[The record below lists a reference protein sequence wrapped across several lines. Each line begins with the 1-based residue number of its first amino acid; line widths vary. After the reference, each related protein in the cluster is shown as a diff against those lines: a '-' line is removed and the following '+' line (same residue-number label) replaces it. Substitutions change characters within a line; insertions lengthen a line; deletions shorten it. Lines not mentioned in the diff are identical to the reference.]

1 MAPRLPFSLAWLM
14 AIFREAEESCMS
26 FWGYRFSGCVRWGV
40 WPSGDASADTL
51 NMWKVAGVR
60 RVWPEIDHNMWG
72 VPGTLGHKVELR
84 LGVTRTVVEG
94 ARSHWR

>member
-1 MAPRLPFSLAWLM
+1 
-14 AIFREAEESCMS
+14 MS
-26 FWGYRFSGCVRWGV
+26 FWGYRLFRVRSVEGLAV
-40 WPSGDASADTL
+40 GDASADTL

-84 LGVTRTVVEG
+84 SGVTRTVVEG